1 MPTAGHVRAA
11 CAKAMG
17 VKCFSRSGSGAHRS
31 EFTAALSSAPDP
43 FQREARCCELA
54 DPSLLD
60 PLSSMCDQR
69 CASLVR
75 RCAMC
80 PLCRVSLRRASAS
93 RAFEAQRGNISLRPH
108 HNPRG
113 SSYIQCALWTTV
125 TRPVETTPV
134 GVPPLPS
141 PCRAPCPLAEL
152 ELSIGSIV
160 ASMLFTPI
168 RYFYRLDR
176 DGPRNSS
183 ILLR

>member
-1 MPTAGHVRAA
+1 L
-11 CAKAMG
+11 
-17 VKCFSRSGSGAHRS
+17 SRSGSGAHRS

-125 TRPVETTPV
+125 TRPVETTPRV
-134 GVPPLPS
+134 GRSAPPTPDE
-141 PCRAPCPLAEL
+141 PVA

-160 ASMLFTPI
+160 ASMLFTHI

>member
-1 MPTAGHVRAA
+1 MCV
-11 CAKAMG
+11 
-17 VKCFSRSGSGAHRS
+17 V
-31 EFTAALSSAPDP
+31 SA
-43 FQREARCCELA
+43 
-54 DPSLLD
+54 
-60 PLSSMCDQR
+60 SMRNVSC
-69 CASLVR
+69 
-75 RCAMC
+75 M
-80 PLCRVSLRRASAS
+80 SLRRASAS

-134 GVPPLPS
+134 EVS
-141 PCRAPCPLAEL
+141 VSAPERLA

-160 ASMLFTPI
+160 ASMLFTHV

-176 DGPRNSS
+176 EGPRNSS

>member
-1 MPTAGHVRAA
+1 
-11 CAKAMG
+11 MG

-125 TRPVETTPV
+125 TRPVETTPRV
-134 GVPPLPS
+134 GRSAPPTGRPS
-141 PCRAPCPLAEL
+141 PCAVA

-160 ASMLFTPI
+160 ASMLFTHI